1 VNRILICL
9 ISGALAVMGFTQAAH
24 AAAYP
29 EKSVRIIVPQTP
41 GGGTDI
47 LTRLLAQKLSQR
59 WGQPVVVE
67 NKPGAGGIIGLE
79 AVAKSPNDGYTLLMS
94 SDGPLAI
101 NVSLYKSLP
110 YDPIK
115 DFTAIATVGSV
126 SFLIAS
132 RSDLPAKDFSE
143 FVKLSQTSPNF
154 SFGSAGN
161 GSLNHLIGEMINQAT
176 NMKLMHVPYKGVAP
190 AITDLLGGRL
200 TTVVATVPS
209 IATQIDG
216 GALRALAVTSAK
228 RSARLP
234 NVPTIAE
241 FGYPQFGVSPWIG
254 LLAPGNLPQPIV
266 DKINADVNALLQDPD
281 VKQKIVEQGMEP
293 FATTPEQFRSRLRSD
308 IERWGAVVKKAGVTL
323 N

>member
-1 VNRILICL
+1 VNKILIYL
-9 ISGALAVMGFTQAAH
+9 VSGALAITGFTQGAH

-29 EKSVRIIVPQTP
+29 EKAVRIIVPQTP

-59 WGQPVVVE
+59 WGQAVVVE

-94 SDGPLAI
+94 SDGPQAI

-110 YDPIK
+110 YDPIR
-115 DFTAIATVGSV
+115 DFTPIATVGSV
-126 SFLIAS
+126 SFLLAS
-132 RSDLPAKDFSE
+132 RADLPAKDFSE
-143 FVKLSQTSPNF
+143 FVKLSRISPNF
-154 SFGSAGN
+154 TFGSAGN
-161 GSLNHLIGEMINQAT
+161 GSLNHLIGEMINQST
-176 NMKLMHVPYKGVAP
+176 NMKLMHVPYKGAAP

-209 IATQIDG
+209 IAPQIDS

-228 RSARLP
+228 RSVRLP
-234 NVPTIAE
+234 NVPTISE
-241 FGYPQFGVSPWIG
+241 FGYPEFGVSPWIG
-254 LLAPGNLPQPIV
+254 LLAPGNLPQALV
-266 DKINADVNALLQDPD
+266 DKINADVNALLQEPEMRE
-281 VKQKIVEQGMEP
+281 KILEQGMEP
-293 FATTPEQFRSRLRSD
+293 FVTTPEQFRSRLKLD
-308 IERWGAVVKKAGVTL
+308 IEKWGAVVKKAGVTV